1 MKKLELI
8 NINKTY
14 ELNIP
19 VLKNISFFVDS
30 GDFLVLLG
38 PSGSGKSTILSIIA
52 GFEPQNSGDVF
63 IDGNNCNKKPCQDR
77 DVAMVFQNYALYP
90 CMNVYNNIAFP
101 LINRHEKKEIV
112 NQKVRTIAKTLH
124 IEDILKKKV
133 DKISGGQKQRVAI
146 GRALVREP
154 TLLLLD
160 EPLSNLDA
168 VLRTQMR
175 KELFNLHS
183 QFRITMVYV
192 THDQSEA
199 LSLATKIIVLDG
211 GEIQQI
217 GTPQEIYDFPQNEFV
232 ATFIGSPQMNFF
244 KEYNVFTVNERVYS
258 VCLFNQTYIFELVES
273 LNLITKVD
281 IGVRGEDILLF
292 ENNAGMIHITHKEFL
307 GDIYVYHCEIRDGS
321 DSLPLCVKTKA
332 NYNTSQRYDMA
343 FSKLHIFDSFSKK
356 RIQANMKNKEMEM
369 SINAQSKNPLN
380 LKY

>member
-63 IDGNNCNKKPCQDR
+63 IDGYNCNKKPCQDR

-273 LNLITKVD
+273 LNLYGCTESALKVNFD
-281 IGVRGEDILLF
+281 KYSKTSAFVLGTSTTLL
-292 ENNAGMIHITHKEFL
+292 
-307 GDIYVYHCEIRDGS
+307 
-321 DSLPLCVKTKA
+321 
-332 NYNTSQRYDMA
+332 SQ
-343 FSKLHIFDSFSKK
+343 
-356 RIQANMKNKEMEM
+356 
-369 SINAQSKNPLN
+369 
-380 LKY
+380 

>member
-146 GRALVREP
+146 VRALAMNPDVMLFDEP
-154 TLLLLD
+154 TSALD
-160 EPLSNLDA
+160 PEMVGE
-168 VLRTQMR
+168 VLALM
-175 KELFNLHS
+175 KELAAEGM
-183 QFRITMVYV
+183 TMVVV
-192 THDQSEA
+192 THEMGFAREVASR
-199 LSLATKIIVLDG
+199 VLFINDG
-211 GEIQQI
+211 TIQEDE
-217 GTPQEIYDFPQNEFV
+217 TPEE
-232 ATFIGSPQMNFF
+232 
-244 KEYNVFTVNERVYS
+244 
-258 VCLFNQTYIFELVES
+258 LFDHP
-273 LNLITKVD
+273 K
-281 IGVRGEDILLF
+281 
-292 ENNAGMIHITHKEFL
+292 NARLQEFL
-307 GDIYVYHCEIRDGS
+307 
-321 DSLPLCVKTKA
+321 
-332 NYNTSQRYDMA
+332 
-343 FSKLHIFDSFSKK
+343 SKIL
-356 RIQANMKNKEMEM
+356 
-369 SINAQSKNPLN
+369 
-380 LKY
+380 

>member
-1 MKKLELI
+1 M
-8 NINKTY
+8 
-14 ELNIP
+14 
-19 VLKNISFFVDS
+19 
-30 GDFLVLLG
+30 VLLG

-244 KEYNVFTVNERVYS
+244 KEYNVFTVNERVY
-258 VCLFNQTYIFELVES
+258 
-273 LNLITKVD
+273 
-281 IGVRGEDILLF
+281 
-292 ENNAGMIHITHKEFL
+292 
-307 GDIYVYHCEIRDGS
+307 
-321 DSLPLCVKTKA
+321 
-332 NYNTSQRYDMA
+332 
-343 FSKLHIFDSFSKK
+343 
-356 RIQANMKNKEMEM
+356 
-369 SINAQSKNPLN
+369 
-380 LKY
+380 